1 MAAMIIDAVIIL
13 MLAGGIVFAWV
24 VNSRV
29 KRLMNLMHELE
40 PTVQQFSLA
49 VDKSEHSVAQMQRS
63 LAEGLTER
71 EEAREEPKIKEPLFT
86 TGRVTE
92 TRDVGVRV
100 IRNKQD
106 LVRRFFDVPR
116 AESQV

>member
-24 VNSRV
+24 VNGRV

-49 VDKSEHSVAQMQRS
+49 VDKSEDSVARMQRS
-63 LAEGLTER
+63 LAEGLRER
-71 EEAREEPKIKEPLFT
+71 EEVREEPQVKEPLFT

-106 LVRRFFDVPR
+106 LVRRFFEVPR
-116 AESQV
+116 TETQA